1 MRRHDLRLSSW
12 LAGFT
17 LAIGLIIA
25 TPSRADALDTVLDIL
40 YKAGVIDGNV
50 KAAKPLISCLA
61 DGKNVADCTAGAADQ
76 SEFAADPQ
84 VKNVI
89 DIYQAFRA
97 QDYYTVLKKAGIT
110 VGCALIPGGEVKDVL
125 CGELGKIAA
134 AVLDGVGSVL
144 GAVGSFVTSIVGGGS
159 DPPPMSPQDYYTL
172 NFMPWYHWSVVHQLD
187 QDTPANLQVLNAP
200 VPACVDYFYHHTYSK
215 DDANKVCGDMRTWLN
230 NAGYAIGNAFRDE
243 TDSYFQLHFAPKI
256 DEWAVM
262 SFNKPGTIDSL
273 ASGAMA
279 NCLINERKKI
289 PLPEPGFEQCDAIN
303 PNAGGA
309 LFVQVLQQLKNQCVA
324 LATQRTVPKDNDAY
338 TRICTPITNRVSG
351 KIILAMAEVKSRM
364 EAAAAA
370 GCPNDGTPKSIHCDS
385 VAAHTACVNA
395 IPEHASMCQLTSQ
408 GILDTAAA
416 AGCPNSG
423 TVQSIWCGSKAAWDA
438 CVQAMG
444 EQKALCQFDYIAAAR
459 ANAQLI
465 FDAATTAD
473 SPCELND
480 RTISCIRTI
489 QQTRC
494 ESTKQEIFKA
504 YPWYLIGVNCTSL
517 ESPAY
522 DQLKEQAL
530 QVLVAV
536 NAVYQEAPVLHMQS
550 QLMIQTAPPPA
561 PCSRARHDPL
571 VISCAEGFKLDEFPE
586 RASAVYA
593 AINADIQGGRPR
605 PIYCLADVDNDGAE
619 APCLE
624 GGPLPELPPAVDL
637 DHPVPQQPMLRL
649 RPAPVIKTDDGGG

>member
-1 MRRHDLRLSSW
+1 MTAKTYAARLLLPLLLLVAP
-12 LAGFT
+12 LAHADG
-17 LAIGLIIA
+17 
-25 TPSRADALDTVLDIL
+25 DALDTVLDIL

-110 VGCALIPGGEVKDVL
+110 VGCALIPGGEIKDVA
-125 CGELGKIAA
+125 CGELGKIAMA
-134 AVLDGVGSVL
+134 ALDGVGSVL

-172 NFMPWYHWSVVHQLD
+172 NFMPWYHWSVVFQLD
-187 QDTPANLQVLNAP
+187 NDTPANYQVLNAP

-273 ASGAMA
+273 ANGAMA

-351 KIILAMAEVKSRM
+351 KIILAMGEVKTRM

-385 VAAHTACVNA
+385 VAAHSECVNA

-423 TVQSIWCGSKAAWDA
+423 TVQSIYCSNKPAWDA
-438 CVQAMG
+438 CVQALA

-465 FDAATTAD
+465 FEAATTAD

-480 RTISCIRTI
+480 RTISCVRTI

-494 ESTKQEIFKA
+494 ESTKQEIFKVNA
-504 YPWYLIGVNCTSL
+504 WQLIGVQCAPL

-522 DQLKEQAL
+522 NQLREQAQ
-530 QVLVAV
+530 QVLAAI
-536 NAVYQEAPVLHMQS
+536 NADYPAPGLHLQS
-550 QLMIQTAPPPA
+550 LAQVRAAPPPA
-561 PCSRARHDPL
+561 PCGLARHDPL
-571 VISCAEGFKLDEFPE
+571 VISCAEDFHLEAIPE
-586 RASAVYA
+586 RAAAVYA
-593 AINADIQGGRPR
+593 AINADNQGGRPR
-605 PIYCLADVDNDGAE
+605 PTYCLADVDNDGAE
-619 APCLE
+619 TPCLDGQARE
-624 GGPLPELPPAVDL
+624 SPETTPRPLLIRQAAPAIDNGG
-637 DHPVPQQPMLRL
+637 Q
-649 RPAPVIKTDDGGG
+649 